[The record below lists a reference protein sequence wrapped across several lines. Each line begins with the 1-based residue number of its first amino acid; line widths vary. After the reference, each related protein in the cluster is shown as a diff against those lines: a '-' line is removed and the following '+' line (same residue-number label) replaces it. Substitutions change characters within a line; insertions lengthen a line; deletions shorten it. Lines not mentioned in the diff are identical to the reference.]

1 MLMLDIFAFFV
12 ITYQANNIDTTSLY
26 ITRFL
31 LGIYFGISG
40 SIIPPYLV
48 SISPPEMTGLI
59 GSFNQLLITVGIS
72 VAYKLG

>member
-1 MLMLDIFAFFV
+1 MLMLDTFAFFV

-48 SISPPEMTGLI
+48 SISPP
-59 GSFNQLLITVGIS
+59 
-72 VAYKLG
+72 